1 MTRFFAPHRVI
12 SALQRRFALLIYAQT
27 PVGMKIHET
36 RWQHYGIG
44 QRCLRGLR
52 PDYRQEEEMSMG
64 KVIGIDLG
72 TTNSCVA
79 VMDGSQPRV
88 IENSE
93 GARTTP
99 SIVAFKDDERLVG
112 QPAKRQAVT
121 NPDNTVFAVKRLIGR
136 RFDDPA
142 VLKDK
147 ALVPF
152 EIVNGGNG
160 DAWVEASGEKY
171 SPSQISAII
180 LQKMKETAESYLG
193 EDVTQAVITVPAYFN
208 DAQRQATKD
217 AGKIAGL
224 EVMRIINEPTAAALA
239 YGLDKKD
246 SKTIAVYD
254 LGGGT
259 FDVTILEID
268 DGLFEVKSTN
278 GDTFLGGEDF
288 DMRIVQ
294 YLADQ
299 FKKENNVDLTKD
311 KMALQRLKEAAEKAK
326 IELSSSSQ
334 TEINQPFISMGSDGQ
349 PLHMV
354 MKLTRAKLESLV
366 SDLVKRS
373 MDPCKAALKD
383 AGLTTGDIDEVILV
397 GGMTRMPRVME
408 EVTKFFGKEPHKG
421 VNPDEVVAMGA
432 AIQAGV
438 LQGDVK
444 DVVLLDV
451 TPLSLGIET
460 LGGVFTRLIDRNTTI
475 PTKKSQVFSTAED
488 NQNAVTIRV
497 FQGEREMASDNKML
511 GQFNLEDIPP
521 APRGLPQIEVTF
533 DINADGI
540 VSVSAKDKGT
550 GREQNITIQASGGL
564 SDEDIE
570 QMVRDAEENAE
581 GDKQRKEMVE
591 ARNQAESLIHSTEKA
606 MEEHKEKVDPTTIEA
621 IDLAIAALK
630 DDLEGDNPDKI
641 KSGIQ
646 NVTEA
651 SMKLGEAIYKA
662 QQAEEAGEAAEDDE
676 GGPSGVDDDIVDA
689 DFEDL
694 DDDKRS

>member
-1 MTRFFAPHRVI
+1 
-12 SALQRRFALLIYAQT
+12 
-27 PVGMKIHET
+27 
-36 RWQHYGIG
+36 
-44 QRCLRGLR
+44 
-52 PDYRQEEEMSMG
+52 MG

-79 VMDGSQPRV
+79 IMDGSQPRV
-88 IENSE
+88 IENAE

-99 SIVAFKDDERLVG
+99 SIVAFANDERLVG

-121 NPDNTVFAVKRLIGR
+121 NPSNTVFGVKRLIGR
-136 RFDDPA
+136 RVDDA
-142 VLKDK
+142 DLAKDLKN
-147 ALVPF
+147 LPYNV
-152 EIVNGGNG
+152 INGGNG
-160 DAWVEASGEKY
+160 DAWVEAQGEKY
-171 SPSQISAII
+171 SPSQISAFT
-180 LQKMKETAESYLG
+180 LQKMKETAEGYLG
-193 EDVTQAVITVPAYFN
+193 EEVTQAVITVPAYFN

-224 EVMRIINEPTAAALA
+224 EVLRIINEPTAAALA
-239 YGLDKKD
+239 YGLDKKET
-246 SKTIAVYD
+246 KTIAVYD

-288 DMRIVQ
+288 DMRIVN
-294 YLADQ
+294 YLAEE
-299 FKKENNVDLTKD
+299 FKKENGVDLTQD

-326 IELSSSSQ
+326 IELSSASQ
-334 TEINQPFISMGSDGQ
+334 TEINQPFISMDGATGQ
-349 PLHMV
+349 PLHLV
-354 MKLTRAKLESLV
+354 LKLTRAKLESLV
-366 SDLVKRS
+366 GDLIKAS
-373 MDPCKAALKD
+373 IKPCQAALKD
-383 AGLTTGDIDEVILV
+383 AGLTTSDIDEVVLV
-397 GGMTRMPRVME
+397 GGMTRMPKVME
-408 EVTKFFGKEPHKG
+408 EVSKFFGKEPHKG

-497 FQGEREMASDNKML
+497 FQGEREMAADNKIL

-521 APRGLPQIEVTF
+521 APRGMPQIEVTF
-533 DINADGI
+533 DIDANGI

-550 GREQNITIQASGGL
+550 GKEQNITIQASGGL
-564 SDEDIE
+564 SDDDIDR
-570 QMVRDAEENAE
+570 MVREAEENADA
-581 GDKQRKEMVE
+581 DKARRELIE
-591 ARNQAESLIHSTEKA
+591 AKNQAESLIHATEKSI
-606 MEEHKEKVDPTTIEA
+606 EEHGDKVDPSTIEA
-621 IDLAIAALK
+621 IELAVAALK
-630 DDLEGDNPDKI
+630 DELENENADKI

-651 SMKLGEAIYKA
+651 SMRLGEAIYKA
-662 QQAEEAGEAAEDDE
+662 SQEGDDQGPMDMGQED
-676 GGPSGVDDDIVDA
+676 GGDDDILDA

-694 DDDKRS
+694 GDDKR

>member
-1 MTRFFAPHRVI
+1 MPNDVSKPRRRVDITELCGQGRQRI
-12 SALQRRFALLIYAQT
+12 SIAI
-27 PVGMKIHET
+27 
-36 RWQHYGIG
+36 
-44 QRCLRGLR
+44 
-52 PDYRQEEEMSMG
+52 
-64 KVIGIDLG
+64 
-72 TTNSCVA
+72 
-79 VMDGSQPRV
+79 MDGSQARV
-88 IENSE
+88 IENAE

-121 NPDNTVFAVKRLIGR
+121 NPDNTIFGVKRLIGR
-136 RFDDPA
+136 RNDDA
-142 VLKDK
+142 DLAKDK
-147 ALVPF
+147 KNLPF
-152 EIVNGGNG
+152 DVIDGGNG
-160 DAWVEASGEKY
+160 DAWVEAKGEKY
-171 SPSQISAII
+171 SPSQISAFI
-180 LQKMKETAESYLG
+180 LGKMKETAESYLG

-224 EVMRIINEPTAAALA
+224 EVLRIINEPTAAALA
-239 YGLDKKD
+239 YGLDKEETQ
-246 SKTIAVYD
+246 TIAVYD

-288 DMRIVQ
+288 DMRIVN

-299 FKKENNVDLTKD
+299 FKKENGVDLTQD

-326 IELSSSSQ
+326 IELSSANQ
-334 TEINQPFISMGSDGQ
+334 TEINQPFISMDPKGGQ

-366 SDLVKRS
+366 SDLIKAS
-373 MDPCKAALKD
+373 IKPCQAALKD
-383 AGLTTGDIDEVILV
+383 AGLKTTDIDEIVLV
-397 GGMTRMPRVME
+397 GGMTRMPRVVE

-475 PTKKSQVFSTAED
+475 PTKKSQIFSTAED

-497 FQGEREMASDNKML
+497 FQGEREMAADNKSL
-511 GQFNLEDIPP
+511 GRFDLTGLPP
-521 APRGLPQIEVTF
+521 APRGVPQIEVTF
-533 DINADGI
+533 DIDANGI
-540 VSVSAKDKGT
+540 VNVSAKDKGT
-550 GREQNITIQASGGL
+550 GKEQAIRIQASGGL
-564 SDEDIE
+564 SDSDIE
-570 QMVRDAEENAE
+570 QMVKDAELNADADKDRRAKVE
-581 GDKQRKEMVE
+581 AKNQGEALVHSAEQSLKEHGDKVSEE
-591 ARNQAESLIHSTEKA
+591 DKA
-606 MEEHKEKVDPTTIEA
+606 DIET
-621 IDLAIAALK
+621 AIADLKSVLEEGSAEDITAKSEALGTATMK
-630 DDLEGDNPDKI
+630 MGQAI
-641 KSGIQ
+641 Y
-646 NVTEA
+646 EA
-651 SMKLGEAIYKA
+651 S
-662 QQAEEAGEAAEDDE
+662 QAEAAEADAAADAAKEDRDE
-676 GGPSGVDDDIVDA
+676 DIVDA
-689 DFEDL
+689 DFEEV
-694 DDDKRS
+694 DDDDDEKKSA

>member
-1 MTRFFAPHRVI
+1 
-12 SALQRRFALLIYAQT
+12 
-27 PVGMKIHET
+27 
-36 RWQHYGIG
+36 
-44 QRCLRGLR
+44 
-52 PDYRQEEEMSMG
+52 MG

-79 VMDGSQPRV
+79 IMDGSQPRV
-88 IENSE
+88 IENAE

-99 SIVAFKDDERLVG
+99 SIVAFSDNEKLVG

-121 NPDNTVFAVKRLIGR
+121 NPTNTVFGVKRLIGR
-136 RFDDPA
+136 RVDDSN
-142 VLKDK
+142 LEKDK
-147 ALVPF
+147 KNLPF
-152 EIVNGGNG
+152 NVIDGGNG
-160 DAWVEASGEKY
+160 DAWVEAQGEKY
-171 SPSQISAII
+171 SPSQISAFI
-180 LQKMKETAESYLG
+180 LQKMKETAEGYLG
-193 EDVTQAVITVPAYFN
+193 EEVSQAVITVPAYFN

-224 EVMRIINEPTAAALA
+224 EVLRIINEPTAAALA
-239 YGLDKKD
+239 YGLDKNE

-288 DMRIVQ
+288 DMRIVN
-294 YLADQ
+294 YLADE
-299 FKKENNVDLTKD
+299 FKKENGVDLTKD
-311 KMALQRLKEAAEKAK
+311 KMALQRLNEAAEKAK
-326 IELSSSSQ
+326 IELSSASQ
-334 TEINQPFISMGSDGQ
+334 TEINQPFISMDSSTGQ

-354 MKLTRAKLESLV
+354 IKLTRAKLESLV
-366 SDLVKRS
+366 SDLIKAS
-373 MDPCKAALKD
+373 IKPCQAALKD
-383 AGLTTGDIDEVILV
+383 AGLSTSDIDEIVLV
-397 GGMTRMPRVME
+397 GGMTRMPKVME

-497 FQGEREMASDNKML
+497 FQGEREMATDNKIL

-521 APRGLPQIEVTF
+521 APRGMPQIEVTF
-533 DINADGI
+533 DIDANGI

-550 GREQNITIQASGGL
+550 GKEQNITIQASGGL

-570 QMVRDAEENAE
+570 NMVKDAEENAE
-581 GDKQRKEMVE
+581 ADKERRELIE
-591 ARNQAESLIHSTEKA
+591 AKNQAESLIHSTEKS
-606 MEEHKEKVDPTTIEA
+606 MEEHSDKVDPTTIEA
-621 IDLAIAALK
+621 IELAISALK
-630 DDLEGDNPDKI
+630 EELETEDAGKI

-651 SMKLGEAIYKA
+651 AMKLGEAIYKA
-662 QQAEEAGEAAEDDE
+662 SQEDGENSDKEPGSADFDDN
-676 GGPSGVDDDIVDA
+676 IVDA

-694 DDDKRS
+694 DDEQRS